1 MGWANYRGM
10 WSIELWVKSRP
21 DFDSINKF
29 LDATDLGIL
38 YGSADTT
45 DSKWIGFD
53 VLLATYV
60 ENSSIVLGTISVVV
74 LFVNPGLLECG
85 WCTEGDDDCHV
96 VGRVSC
102 RVLRPAV
109 LLE

>member
-1 MGWANYRGM
+1 M
-10 WSIELWVKSRP
+10 WVKSRP

-38 YGSADTT
+38 YGFADTT

-60 ENSSIVLGTISVVV
+60 ENSSAVLGTISVVV
-74 LFVNPGLLECG
+74 LFVNPGLLECS

-96 VGRVSC
+96 VGRVLC

-109 LLE
+109 VLE